1 MPKVLF
7 QRLNRTFYLRFY
19 ISPAEESLFEQLFSN
34 LTLPEPPECRRRR
47 RGIRILGSTESDGKM
62 ELYLQQLPQQL
73 VNGLTLGGVYA
84 LIAIGYTMVYGILG
98 MLNFAHGEIY
108 MIGGFTGWWVLHLLT
123 HNNQILTSA
132 ALVIALMII
141 MAMAVSA
148 LVGILSERFAYRPL
162 RNAPRMNL
170 LLSALGVS
178 IFLQNLVLTYQGAK
192 VRFFHIS
199 ALIPENIRVL
209 HIGSTVFSFMRIVV
223 VAVTFLLMALLTI
236 MLKRTMVGKAMRA
249 TAQDIEAAAFM
260 GVDVDRIVV
269 LVFLI
274 GSALGGAAGTLVG
287 LLFTQV
293 DYYVGFQAGL
303 KGFTAAVLGGIGNIY
318 GAMIGG
324 ILLGLAEALAVT
336 FLPSAYKDVVA
347 FVILIVILIA
357 RPWGLMGEKMPE
369 KV

>member
-1 MPKVLF
+1 L
-7 QRLNRTFYLRFY
+7 
-19 ISPAEESLFEQLFSN
+19 I
-34 LTLPEPPECRRRR
+34 
-47 RGIRILGSTESDGKM
+47 
-62 ELYLQQLPQQL
+62 
-73 VNGLTLGGVYA
+73 NGLTLGGVYA
-84 LIAIGYTMVYGILG
+84 LIAIGYSMVYGILG
-98 MLNFAHGEIY
+98 MLNFAHGEVY
-108 MIGGFTGWWVLHLLT
+108 MIGGFAGWWVLHLLT
-123 HNNQILTSA
+123 RNNEVLFSA
-132 ALVIALMII
+132 ALVIALMIMI
-141 MAMAVSA
+141 AMAVSA
-148 LVGILSERFAYRPL
+148 LVGVIAERFAYRPL

-178 IFLQNLVLTYQGAK
+178 IFLQNIVLTYQGAK

-199 ALIPENIRVL
+199 ALIPESFRIIE
-209 HIGSTVFSFMRIVV
+209 IGPVVFSFMRALVI
-223 VAVTFLLMALLTI
+223 AITFLLMGLLTVMI
-236 MLKRTMVGKAMRA
+236 KRTKVGKAMRA
-249 TAQDIEAAAFM
+249 TAQDLEAASFM
-260 GVDVDRIVV
+260 GIDVNRMIV

-318 GAMIGG
+318 GAMLGG

-347 FVILIVILIA
+347 FVILIVVLIV
-357 RPWGLMGEKMPE
+357 RPWGLVGEKMPE

>member
-1 MPKVLF
+1 
-7 QRLNRTFYLRFY
+7 
-19 ISPAEESLFEQLFSN
+19 
-34 LTLPEPPECRRRR
+34 
-47 RGIRILGSTESDGKM
+47 M
-62 ELYLQQLPQQL
+62 ELYWQQLPQQL

-98 MLNFAHGEIY
+98 MLNFAHGEVY

-123 HNNQILTSA
+123 RNNEILMNA
-132 ALVIALMII
+132 ALVIALMLII
-141 MAMAVSA
+141 AMGVSG
-148 LVGILSERFAYRPL
+148 LVGIMAERLAYRPL

-178 IFLQNLVLTYQGAK
+178 IFLQNLILTYQGAK
-192 VRFFHIS
+192 VRTFHIAS
-199 ALIPENIRVL
+199 LIPESFRVF
-209 HIGSTVFSFMRIVV
+209 HIGSTVFSFMRTLVI
-223 VAVTFLLMALLTI
+223 AVTFLLMALLTI
-236 MLKRTMVGKAMRA
+236 LIKKTKVGKAMRA

-303 KGFTAAVLGGIGNIY
+303 KGFTAAVLGGIGSIY
-318 GAMIGG
+318 GAMLGG
-324 ILLGLAEALAVT
+324 ILLGLTESLAVT
-336 FLPSAYKDVVA
+336 FLPAAYKDVVA
-347 FVILIVILIA
+347 FVILITVLIV
-357 RPWGLMGEKMPE
+357 RPWGLVGERIPE

>member
-1 MPKVLF
+1 MD
-7 QRLNRTFYLRFY
+7 
-19 ISPAEESLFEQLFSN
+19 I
-34 LTLPEPPECRRRR
+34 
-47 RGIRILGSTESDGKM
+47 
-62 ELYLQQLPQQL
+62 YLQQLPQQL

-108 MIGGFTGWWVLHLLT
+108 MIGGFAGWWMLHLLT
-123 HNNQILTSA
+123 RNNEVMMHAT
-132 ALVIALMII
+132 LVISLMII
-141 MAMAVSA
+141 IAMAVSA
-148 LVGILSERFAYRPL
+148 VVGMLAERIAYRPL
-162 RNAPRMNL
+162 RNAPRINL

-178 IFLQNLVLTYQGAK
+178 IFLQNLVLNYQGAK
-192 VRFFHIS
+192 VRSFHIS
-199 ALIPENIRVL
+199 SLIPESFRVIQ
-209 HIGSTVFSFMRIVV
+209 IGPAVFSFMRALVIV
-223 VAVTFLLMALLTI
+223 VTFLLMGLLALMIKKT
-236 MLKRTMVGKAMRA
+236 KVGKAMRA

-260 GVDVDRIVV
+260 GIDVDRIVV

-318 GAMIGG
+318 GAMLGG
-324 ILLGLAEALAVT
+324 ILLGFAESLAVT

-347 FVILIVILIA
+347 FVILITVLIV

>member
-1 MPKVLF
+1 MD
-7 QRLNRTFYLRFY
+7 
-19 ISPAEESLFEQLFSN
+19 I
-34 LTLPEPPECRRRR
+34 
-47 RGIRILGSTESDGKM
+47 
-62 ELYLQQLPQQL
+62 YLQQLPQQL
-73 VNGLTLGGVYA
+73 INGLTLGGVYA

-123 HNNQILTSA
+123 KNNEVMMSA
-132 ALVIALMII
+132 TLVISLMII
-141 MAMAVSA
+141 AAMALSA
-148 LVGILSERFAYRPL
+148 LVGMLAERVAYRPL
-162 RNAPRMNL
+162 RNAPRINL

-178 IFLQNLVLTYQGAK
+178 IFLQNLVLNYQGAK
-192 VRFFHIS
+192 VRSFHIS
-199 ALIPENIRVL
+199 SLIPDSLRVIQ
-209 HIGSTVFSFMRIVV
+209 IGPAVFSFMRALVIVI
-223 VAVTFLLMALLTI
+223 TFLLMALLALMIKKT
-236 MLKRTMVGKAMRA
+236 KVGKAMRA
-249 TAQDIEAAAFM
+249 TAQDIEAATFM
-260 GVDVDRIVV
+260 GIDVDRIVV

-318 GAMIGG
+318 GAMLGG
-324 ILLGLAEALAVT
+324 ILLGLAESLAVT

-347 FVILIVILIA
+347 FVILITVLIV
-357 RPWGLMGEKMPE
+357 RPWGLMGEKIPE

>member
-1 MPKVLF
+1 MD
-7 QRLNRTFYLRFY
+7 
-19 ISPAEESLFEQLFSN
+19 I
-34 LTLPEPPECRRRR
+34 
-47 RGIRILGSTESDGKM
+47 
-62 ELYLQQLPQQL
+62 YLQQLPQQL

-123 HNNQILTSA
+123 KNNEVIMTA
-132 ALVIALMII
+132 TLVISLMIVA
-141 MAMAVSA
+141 AMALSG
-148 LVGILSERFAYRPL
+148 LVGMLVERVAYRPL
-162 RNAPRMNL
+162 RNAPRINL

-178 IFLQNLVLTYQGAK
+178 IFLQNLVLNYQGAK
-192 VRFFHIS
+192 VRSFHIS
-199 ALIPENIRVL
+199 SLIPESLRVIQ
-209 HIGSTVFSFMRIVV
+209 IGSAVFSFMRALVIVI
-223 VAVTFLLMALLTI
+223 TFLLMALLALMIKKT
-236 MLKRTMVGKAMRA
+236 KVGRAMRA
-249 TAQDIEAAAFM
+249 TAQDIEAATFM

-318 GAMIGG
+318 GAMLGG
-324 ILLGLAEALAVT
+324 IMLGFAESLAVT

-347 FVILIVILIA
+347 FVILITVLIV
-357 RPWGLMGEKMPE
+357 RPWGLMGEKIPE

>member
-1 MPKVLF
+1 
-7 QRLNRTFYLRFY
+7 
-19 ISPAEESLFEQLFSN
+19 
-34 LTLPEPPECRRRR
+34 
-47 RGIRILGSTESDGKM
+47 
-62 ELYLQQLPQQL
+62 
-73 VNGLTLGGVYA
+73 
-84 LIAIGYTMVYGILG
+84 MVYGILG
-98 MLNFAHGEIY
+98 MLNFAHGEVY
-108 MIGGFTGWWVLHLLT
+108 MIGGFAGWWVLHLLT
-123 HNNQILTSA
+123 RNNEILFSA

-141 MAMAVSA
+141 IAMAVSA
-148 LVGILSERFAYRPL
+148 LVGVIAERFAYRPL

-178 IFLQNLVLTYQGAK
+178 IFLQNIVLTYQGAK

-199 ALIPENIRVL
+199 ALIPESFRIIE
-209 HIGSTVFSFMRIVV
+209 IGPVVFSFMRALVI
-223 VAVTFLLMALLTI
+223 AITFLLMGLLTVMI
-236 MLKRTMVGKAMRA
+236 KRTKVGKAMRA
-249 TAQDIEAAAFM
+249 TAQDLEAASFM
-260 GVDVDRIVV
+260 GIDVNRMIV

-318 GAMIGG
+318 GAMLGG

-347 FVILIVILIA
+347 FVILIVVLVV
-357 RPWGLMGEKMPE
+357 RPWGLVGEKMPE